1 MKLRIRR
8 FFSFFVLLGLLLPN
22 PVFAAGQAYV
32 ADPEAPVFINEI
44 HYDNT
49 STDIGEA
56 IEIAGPTG
64 TDLSGWSLVLY
75 NGSNGE
81 PYTTTPLSGIIPDQ
95 QNGYG
100 TLSFYHHG
108 FAKRCAR
115 WLGSC

>member
-81 PYTTTPLSGIIPDQ
+81 PYTTYAAFWHHSRPTKRLWD
-95 QNGYG
+95 
-100 TLSFYHHG
+100 TVFYHHG